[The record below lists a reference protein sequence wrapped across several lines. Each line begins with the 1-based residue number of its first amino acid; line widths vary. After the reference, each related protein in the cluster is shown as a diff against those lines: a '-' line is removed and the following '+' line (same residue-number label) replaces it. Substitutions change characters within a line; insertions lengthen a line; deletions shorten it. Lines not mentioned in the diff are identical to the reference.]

1 MDDQPEVD
9 RFSFPLLHTALLS
22 PNQRE
27 LNSILRSTPCYCIN
41 ERDAMGRTALFWAAL
56 RGDLEAVNQ
65 LLGHGAD
72 PSIADNRGST
82 PLLASVI
89 ESSEKVFRSLLDAG
103 ANIDARDHLGR
114 TALMEAI
121 RCREHDVDAFRECFE
136 VGPEASFHA
145 NPASTGTGLQQR
157 LQGYGRK
164 IHGPSTIATPSCPQ
178 TAVAPSPSRNI
189 SLTAEPTI
197 PSSTST
203 TVPSCTWQPTTQIS
217 RAYSFYAKRTSHF

>member
-136 VGPEASFHA
+136 VGLEASFHA

-164 IHGPSTIATPSCPQ
+164 DPRPIYDRYPLMSANSSGSL
-178 TAVAPSPSRNI
+178 AVPKHLLNSGADYTLLDIDN
-189 SLTAEPTI
+189 
-197 PSSTST
+197 
-203 TVPSCTWQPTTQIS
+203 
-217 RAYSFYAKRTSHF
+217 RAVLYMAADYTDLACL